1 MKERERERKGGRESE
16 RKERVEGRER
26 RGDRRREGGREREE
40 REGERERG
48 REGREGGR
56 EGRREGVRRGNEE
69 LTFFNVLF
77 TEVSSEVSWTDTDNG
92 LCTAHTSI
100 HTGTCWKR
108 KRGREGE
115 GGKERDERFGFNQT
129 HVTVQSL

>member
-1 MKERERERKGGRESE
+1 MSEGASGGERK
-16 RKERVEGRER
+16 
-26 RGDRRREGGREREE
+26 RGDRRREGGREGEE
-40 REGERERG
+40 RE
-48 REGREGGR
+48 EGREGGR
-56 EGRREGVRRGNEE
+56 EGGRRGNGE

-77 TEVSSEVSWTDTDNG
+77 TEVSSEVSWTDTDSG

-129 HVTVQSL
+129 HVTFQCKQTVQSL